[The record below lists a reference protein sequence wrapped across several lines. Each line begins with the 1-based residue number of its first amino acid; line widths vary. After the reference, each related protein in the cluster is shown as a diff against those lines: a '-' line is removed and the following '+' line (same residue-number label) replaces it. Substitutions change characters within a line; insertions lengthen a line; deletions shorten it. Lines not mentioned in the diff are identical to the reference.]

1 MNQEFYNAVKE
12 SVQMS
17 QQRWVEWRHEM
28 TGLLHC
34 GSCLSLHKCW
44 FVFEKAPVSPLH
56 EKCHCT
62 TVAIPVSQVKNN
74 AVANSVYSKYNP
86 YLFDPKN
93 FYKHGKNKAFESW
106 GYTVS
111 DSEWLQ
117 KEIEKQGR
125 QQYLLGNY
133 ELGALNMRGQRI
145 SIRVTIPRK
154 NGTGE
159 VSFVTG
165 WMVKPGGEIKL
176 NTPYGGK

>member
-62 TVAIPVSQVKNN
+62 TVAIPASQVK
-74 AVANSVYSKYNP
+74 AM
-86 YLFDPKN
+86 L
-93 FYKHGKNKAFESW
+93 
-106 GYTVS
+106 
-111 DSEWLQ
+111 LQ
-117 KEIEKQGR
+117 K
-125 QQYLLGNY
+125 
-133 ELGALNMRGQRI
+133 
-145 SIRVTIPRK
+145 VTIPSIIHTDRAIIQRAFYFYLFVETFRK
-154 NGTGE
+154 C
-159 VSFVTG
+159 FYY
-165 WMVKPGGEIKL
+165 VKK
-176 NTPYGGK
+176 YGLRKIEMCFLHFSLIPFPSIFTFSQSMCPSGSRNW

>member
-1 MNQEFYNAVKE
+1 
-12 SVQMS
+12 
-17 QQRWVEWRHEM
+17 M

-44 FVFEKAPVSPLH
+44 FVLEKVPVSPLH

-62 TVAIPVSQVKNN
+62 TVAISVSQVKNN
-74 AVANSVYSKYNP
+74 AVAKSDYSKYNP

-117 KEIEKQGR
+117 KEIEKQGK